1 MDFNLLY
8 LWLGIFFGFLMA
20 WGIGANDV
28 SNAMGT
34 SVGSRAI
41 TIKQAIIIAAIFEF
55 LGVFIAGSEVTNT
68 IKKDIVDITLFQ
80 NQMNFFIIGMLSALL
95 SAALWLFI
103 ASFFGW
109 PVSTTHTIVG
119 SVIGFGFAQYGLSAI
134 HWKQVSY
141 IIFGWLFSPILGGVL
156 AFGIFRTTQ
165 IFIFNKEKPFEA
177 AKTFIPLYLFVTI
190 WLITMIS
197 LSSVHNIGIILS
209 LKDRILISSLI
220 SLVISFVGK
229 FLISRMTLDPNVEKK
244 FHFANVERTFAI
256 LMLFTACAMAFAHG
270 SNDVANAIG
279 PVAAIYSLT
288 QKDVSI
294 QTVLVSNVV
303 PTWILLL
310 GSIGIV
316 LGLAMYGKKV
326 ISTVGKKIT
335 LLTPSRGY
343 AATLAAAITVVFAS
357 STGIPISTT
366 HTLVGG
372 IFGVG
377 LARGIAALNLQV
389 IRSIVMSWIITLP
402 MGAILAIIIF
412 YLLKTVTFIFF
423 GK

>member
-8 LWLGIFFGFLMA
+8 LGLAIFFGFLMA

-34 SVGSRAI
+34 SVGSKAI
-41 TIKQAIIIAAIFEF
+41 TIKQAIIIAAVFEF

-68 IKKDIVDITLFQ
+68 IKKDIVDITLFKDHI
-80 NQMNFFIIGMLSALL
+80 NFFIIGMLSALL
-95 SAALWLFI
+95 SAALWLFV

-119 SVIGFGFAQYGLSAI
+119 AVIGFGIAEFGVGAI

-156 AFGIFRTTQ
+156 SYGIFRTTQ
-165 IFIFNKEKPFEA
+165 LFIFNKEKPFDA
-177 AKTFIPLYLFVTI
+177 AKAVIPIYLFITI
-190 WLITMIS
+190 WIITMIS
-197 LSSVHNIGIILS
+197 LLRVNNIGINISILDS
-209 LKDRILISSLI
+209 VLIASVI
-220 SLVISFVGK
+220 SLVVSFIGK
-229 FLISRMTLDPNVEKK
+229 FLIKRMRIDPKADIQ

-279 PVAAIYSLT
+279 PVAAISSLT
-288 QKDVSI
+288 LEGGNDI
-294 QTVLVSNVV
+294 QTIMAGNVV
-303 PTWILLL
+303 PSWILFL
-310 GSIGIV
+310 GSFGIV

-389 IRSIVMSWIITLP
+389 IRQIIMSWIITLP
-402 MGAILAIIIF
+402 VGAALAIVIF
-412 YLLKTVTFIFF
+412 YLLKTITMMFY
-423 GK
+423 